1 MKYFYFHFL
10 TLNLKLKL
18 KVEGGGSPSWRL
30 IQSLMGNCLYGLW
43 LALKTFIPE
52 ALTGYTVPFG
62 KVKSDLLLIVPA
74 SSLNGFKK
82 VSGPWFDCFSS
93 VKSRNEMWLLVT
105 MCKLVCGIVYK
116 KPLDCISN
124 APDIP
129 KLNCKL
135 AKLSLAFQMTLSCSR
150 TVCMHVKDI
159 LNSKRTVV
167 LAWEVN
173 KLEKEAAFHSIT
185 QEIVPV

>member
-1 MKYFYFHFL
+1 MVVHHLGDWFNLWWKIACTVYDWLSKPSFL
-10 TLNLKLKL
+10 RPL
-18 KVEGGGSPSWRL
+18 R
-30 IQSLMGNCLYGLW
+30 
-43 LALKTFIPE
+43 ALRFPE

-62 KVKSDLLLIVPA
+62 KVKSYLLLIVPA

-82 VSGPWFDCFSS
+82 VSGPWFDYFSS

-173 KLEKEAAFHSIT
+173 KLEKEAAFHSIP
-185 QEIVPV
+185 QEFAPV

>member
-1 MKYFYFHFL
+1 MVVHHLGDWFNLWWEIACMVYDWLSKPSFL
-10 TLNLKLKL
+10 RPL
-18 KVEGGGSPSWRL
+18 R
-30 IQSLMGNCLYGLW
+30 
-43 LALKTFIPE
+43 ALRFPE

-124 APDIP
+124 CSGHSKTELQA
-129 KLNCKL
+129 CKVIFG
-135 AKLSLAFQMTLSCSR
+135 LSND
-150 TVCMHVKDI
+150 TVMFK
-159 LNSKRTVV
+159 NSVYACKRHS
-167 LAWEVN
+167 
-173 KLEKEAAFHSIT
+173 KLEKNSCTCLRSE
-185 QEIVPV
+185 

>member
-52 ALTGYTVPFG
+52 ALTCSTVPFG

-124 APDIP
+124 CSGHSKTELQA
-129 KLNCKL
+129 CKVIFGL
-135 AKLSLAFQMTLSCSR
+135 PNDTSMFK
-150 TVCMHVKDI
+150 
-159 LNSKRTVV
+159 NSVYACKRHS
-167 LAWEVN
+167 
-173 KLEKEAAFHSIT
+173 KLEKNSCACLRSE
-185 QEIVPV
+185 